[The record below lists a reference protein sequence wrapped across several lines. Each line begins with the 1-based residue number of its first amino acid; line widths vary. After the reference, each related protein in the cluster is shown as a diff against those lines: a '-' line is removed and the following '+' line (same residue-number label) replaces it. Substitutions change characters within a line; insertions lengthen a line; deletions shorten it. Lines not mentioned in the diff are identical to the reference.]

1 MTRGT
6 WSRTTWFGWGS
17 MTLLAIGVAG
27 YGAAAMML
35 STSGQLPSMPHH
47 YPDRVIAAAVHFGV
61 GGLVLLIGP
70 FQFLPGLR
78 SRRPAVHRWTGR
90 VYVAGCLASGIAALV
105 MSPYVHTGVVA
116 RIGFT
121 LLALGWLT
129 TTSLAFLMALK
140 RRFAEHRRWM
150 IRSFAL
156 TLAAVTLRLLLP
168 SSSLLNIPF
177 ETAYPVI
184 AYACW
189 VPNVIVAEWMLR
201 RGL

>member
-1 MTRGT
+1 MAGGT
-6 WSRTTWFGWGS
+6 WSSTTWFGWGS

-27 YGAAAMML
+27 YGAAAMVL
-35 STSGQLPSMPHH
+35 STSGELPSMPHH

-61 GGLVLLIGP
+61 GGLVLLSGP

-78 SRRPAVHRWTGR
+78 ARWPVVHRWTGR

-129 TTSLAFLMALK
+129 TTSLAFVMALK

-168 SSSLLNIPF
+168 SSSLMNIPF

>member
-1 MTRGT
+1 MTMGAWNKAT
-6 WSRTTWFGWGS
+6 WIGWWLI
-17 MTLLAIGVAG
+17 TLLAIGVAG
-27 YGAAAMML
+27 YGVAAMVL

-47 YPDRVIAAAVHFGV
+47 YPDRIVAAAVHFGV

-78 SRRPAVHRWTGR
+78 ARRPAVHRWTGR

-105 MSPYVHTGVVA
+105 MSPYVHTGMVA

-121 LLALGWLT
+121 LLALGWLA
-129 TTSLAFLMALK
+129 TTSLAFVMALR
-140 RRFAEHRRWM
+140 RRFARHRRWM

-156 TLAAVTLRLLLP
+156 TFAAVTLRFYLP
-168 SSSLLNIPF
+168 LSGVLEIPF

-189 VPNVIVAEWMLR
+189 VPNVLVAEWWLR
-201 RGL
+201 RT